1 MKEKF
6 KSFFKNLTYDF
17 KNKRNAKVSL
27 TLGITALIVS
37 LAMVLQL
44 RAVKE
49 YKNSNVEDLR
59 EDEIKTQIATYQS
72 RYTEAQSQL
81 EENQNKIEEYK
92 ASNDETEKSS
102 SLLEKELS
110 ESEMLLGLTDVKGE
124 GVIVTLTDTD
134 EAKFTSEN
142 LRYLVNELKYAGAE
156 AISINDNRVINLTD
170 IATINDRFIIM
181 NNGTVRLNSPYIV
194 KAIGDRKYL
203 TSTLNMKNSGF
214 VDLMKSNNLTVEVK
228 EYDNITIGKYTGT
241 IKSNYLKEEEN

>member
-6 KSFFKNLTYDF
+6 KTCFQNLKQDF
-17 KNKRNAKVSL
+17 KNKEKVKVAL
-27 TLGITALIVS
+27 TLGITALIVA
-37 LAMVLQL
+37 LAIVLQL

-49 YKNSNVEDLR
+49 YKSSNVEDLR

-72 RYTEAQSQL
+72 RYAEEQAQL

-92 ASNDETEKSS
+92 AANDETEKSS
-102 SLLEKELS
+102 TLLEKELS
-110 ESEMLLGLTDVKGE
+110 ESEMLLGLTDVRGE
-124 GVIVTLTDTD
+124 GVIITLTDTD
-134 EAKFTSEN
+134 DAKYTSEN

-156 AISINDNRVINLTD
+156 AISINDNRVVNLTD
-170 IATINDRFIIM
+170 IATINDSFIIM
-181 NNGTVRLNSPYIV
+181 NNGEVRLNSPYVI

-228 EYDNITIGKYTGT
+228 EYDSITIGKYTGNL
-241 IKSNYLKEEEN
+241 KSNYIKEEEN

>member
-6 KSFFKNLTYDF
+6 KTCFQNLKQDF
-17 KNKRNAKVSL
+17 KNKEKVKVAL
-27 TLGITALIVS
+27 TLGITALIVA
-37 LAMVLQL
+37 LAIVLQL

-49 YKNSNVEDLR
+49 YKSSNVEDLR

-72 RYTEAQSQL
+72 RYAEAQAQL

-92 ASNDETEKSS
+92 AANDETEKSS
-102 SLLEKELS
+102 TLLEKELS
-110 ESEMLLGLTDVKGE
+110 ESEMLLGLTDVRGE
-124 GVIVTLTDTD
+124 GVIITLTDTD
-134 EAKFTSEN
+134 DAKYTSEN

-156 AISINDNRVINLTD
+156 AISINDNRVVNLTD
-170 IATINDRFIIM
+170 IATINDSFIIM
-181 NNGTVRLNSPYIV
+181 NNGEVRLNSPYVI

-228 EYDNITIGKYTGT
+228 EYDSITIGKYTGNL
-241 IKSNYLKEEEN
+241 KSNYIKEEEN

>member
-6 KSFFKNLTYDF
+6 KTCFQNLKQDF
-17 KNKRNAKVSL
+17 KNKEKVKVAL
-27 TLGITALIVS
+27 TLGITALIVA
-37 LAMVLQL
+37 LAIVLQL

-49 YKNSNVEDLR
+49 YKSSNVEDLR

-72 RYTEAQSQL
+72 RYAEAQAQL

-92 ASNDETEKSS
+92 EANDETEKSS
-102 SLLEKELS
+102 TLLEKELS
-110 ESEMLLGLTDVKGE
+110 ESEMLLGLTDVRGE
-124 GVIVTLTDTD
+124 GVIITLTDTD
-134 EAKFTSEN
+134 DAKYTSEN

-156 AISINDNRVINLTD
+156 AISINDNRVVNLTD
-170 IATINDRFIIM
+170 IATINDSFIIM
-181 NNGTVRLNSPYIV
+181 NNGEVRLNSPYVI

-228 EYDNITIGKYTGT
+228 EYDSITIGKYTGNL
-241 IKSNYLKEEEN
+241 KSNYIKEEEN